1 MVMLY
6 GAGFIQ
12 LGLLHTYYIKWRA
25 CSSLSL
31 APPAFGVRVV
41 SRRFQFKQN
50 SVTVHLCSCLAK
62 NKH

>member
-12 LGLLHTYYIKWRA
+12 LGLLHTYYIQWRA

-50 SVTVHLCSCLAK
+50 SVTVHL
-62 NKH
+62 